1 MQIDVKY
8 TRVLFGF
15 TMGSLTSVIIS
26 AVLTLVNNGT
36 VDFPIHWLKNWMIAL
51 SIAVP
56 IATFI
61 PPIISK
67 KITRI
72 TGSAI

>member
-1 MQIDVKY
+1 MRIDVKY

-26 AVLTLVNNGT
+26 AVLTLVNNGA

>member
-1 MQIDVKY
+1 MRIDVKH
-8 TRVLFGF
+8 TRLLFGL
-15 TMGSLTSVIIS
+15 TMGSLTSFIIS
-26 AVLTLVNNGT
+26 AVLTLVNNGA
-36 VDFPIHWLKNWMIAL
+36 VDFPLHWLKNWMIAL

-56 IATFI
+56 IATFV
-61 PPIISK
+61 PPIVSK